1 MSFRGIHHA
10 QAIAGGLA
18 IRGMGA
24 DEGGYVPHLIHVEL
38 SVNTNVGN
46 LKMALWPFPS
56 KAEST
61 LTSSGV

>member
-1 MSFRGIHHA
+1 
-10 QAIAGGLA
+10 
-18 IRGMGA
+18 MGA
-24 DEGGYVPHLIHVEL
+24 DEGGHVPHLIHVEL
-38 SVNTNVGN
+38 TVNTNVGN